1 MKPNNSIMLLRNGLS
16 LIAMLLVAANVQA
29 GPREQAKRMHDRLA
43 GVPPTEAVLTDMA
56 SDIAAG
62 NAIAAANTAMD
73 NRAFYDVT
81 LKNFAKPWTNRDFDV
96 FVPLNDYV
104 ATVIGMVR
112 DDVPF
117 NQVLSEDIV
126 YIGATGLGLPAYS
139 MTDNSHY
146 EALERDNINLRDNL
160 VRTTQ
165 SAVTDLPPAATAGVM
180 TSRAAAEAF
189 FIAGTNRAM
198 LRFTLMNHL
207 CRDLEQVKD
216 GTRPP
221 DRIRQDVTRS
231 PGGDARLF
239 LNNCITCHAGMDPLA
254 QAYAYY
260 NFNEE
265 TGRIEYTDG
274 AVQPKYF
281 NNDNNFPFGFRTP
294 NDQWSN
300 YWRQGRNALL
310 GWDDTLP
317 GFGNGAKSLGQEL
330 ANSAEFASCQA
341 KKVFRNVCLRDP
353 VDAADRSQI
362 DTMVNSL
369 TSGGYRLKQTFAE
382 AATYCMGD

>member
-1 MKPNNSIMLLRNGLS
+1 MNN
-16 LIAMLLVAANVQA
+16 
-29 GPREQAKRMHDRLA
+29 
-43 GVPPTEAVLTDMA
+43 
-56 SDIAAG
+56 
-62 NAIAAANTAMD
+62 
-73 NRAFYDVT
+73 
-81 LKNFAKPWTNRDFDV
+81 
-96 FVPLNDYV
+96 ND
-104 ATVIGMVR
+104 
-112 DDVPF
+112 
-117 NQVLSEDIV
+117 
-126 YIGATGLGLPAYS
+126 
-139 MTDNSHY
+139 HY
-146 EALERDNINLRDNL
+146 EALENNNINLRDGL

-165 SAVTDLPPAATAGVM
+165 SAVTDLPASATAGVI

-216 GTRPP
+216 GERPP

-254 QAYAYY
+254 QAFAYY
-260 NFNEE
+260 NYNEE

-274 AVQPKYF
+274 TVQPKYF
-281 NNDNNFPFGFRTP
+281 NNDSNFPFGFRTP
-294 NDQWSN
+294 DDRWDN
-300 YWRQGRNALL
+300 YWRNGRNALL

-330 ANSAEFASCQA
+330 ANSAEFAQCHVTQ
-341 KKVFRNVCLRDP
+341 VFRNVCLRDP
-353 VDAADRSQI
+353 VDAADRAQI
-362 DTMVNSL
+362 STMVTSL

-382 AATYCMGD
+382 SAAYCMGD